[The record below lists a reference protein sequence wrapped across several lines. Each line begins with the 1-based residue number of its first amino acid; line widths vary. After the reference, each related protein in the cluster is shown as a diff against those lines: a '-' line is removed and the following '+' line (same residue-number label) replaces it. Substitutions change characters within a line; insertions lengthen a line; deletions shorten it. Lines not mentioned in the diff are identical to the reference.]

1 MKSNQKQSLHQT
13 QFTRLPEKDN
23 LIHELMKYYPE
34 EGIIQI
40 SKSGG
45 KVEVKMED
53 KMKPQIKISGG
64 LYDLFW

>member
-1 MKSNQKQSLHQT
+1 MKSNQKRCLHQT
-13 QFTRLPEKDN
+13 QFTN
-23 LIHELMKYYPE
+23 LIYELMKYYPE

-45 KVEVKMED
+45 KVEVKVED